1 MPLRQSSC
9 GLTNARTQKWSSKD
23 SDGNAPLVETSHQRS
38 QRERDQKE
46 NHAMNE
52 APAEKI
58 EIETKPKG
66 PALEY
71 SASANKHS
79 ENRTANKQKKK
90 AAHKRNLRRSN
101 TNG

>member
-1 MPLRQSSC
+1 
-9 GLTNARTQKWSSKD
+9 
-23 SDGNAPLVETSHQRS
+23 
-38 QRERDQKE
+38 
-46 NHAMNE
+46 MND

-58 EIETKPKG
+58 GIETKSKG

-71 SASANKHS
+71 SPSANKHA
-79 ENRTANKQKKK
+79 ENRMANKQKKK